1 MQNTGADGLLPALFA
16 QQIPGEDFMA
26 KTALI
31 TGAARGLGK
40 EIARALAGAGHGL
53 FLVDILAERLEETAR
68 EFREQGLAVATRVAD
83 ISSHAQCVE
92 AVADC
97 VARSGDLT
105 VLVNCAGIMN
115 FNHFTDFTE
124 ESWNR
129 ILAVNLSGPFFITQA
144 ALPHVIAA
152 SGNIVNVASSNG
164 LLGTPYA
171 APYSAT
177 KAALIS
183 LTKTLAMEY
192 ADQPIRVNAVCPG
205 PMATEMA
212 MEIAYP
218 ETLDFA
224 KVMRYS
230 GLRGMASAEDV
241 ASVVAF
247 LASDAA
253 ASVHGAIWTADVGTT
268 AG

>member
-1 MQNTGADGLLPALFA
+1 MS
-16 QQIPGEDFMA
+16 
-26 KTALI
+26 KTAFI

-40 EIARALAGAGHGL
+40 EIAAALGRAGHSL
-53 FLVDILAERLEETAR
+53 YLVDILGDRLEESAAELRAAGHTVWTCTADVSDR
-68 EFREQGLAVATRVAD
+68 Q
-83 ISSHAQCVE
+83 QCVD

-97 VARSGDLT
+97 VAVAGNLT
-105 VLVNCAGIMN
+105 VLVNCAGIVR
-115 FNHFTDFTE
+115 FDHFTDVPE
-124 ESWNR
+124 EVWNR
-129 ILAVNLSGPFFITQA
+129 ILGVNLSGPFFLTQA

-152 SGNIVNVASSNG
+152 RGNIVMVASSNG
-164 LLGTPYA
+164 LTGTPYTG
-171 APYSAT
+171 PYSAT

-192 ADQPIRVNAVCPG
+192 VEHPIRVNAVCPG

-212 MEIAYP
+212 AHQTRP
-218 ETLDFA
+218 DTLDFA
-224 KVMRYS
+224 KVVRYS
-230 GLRGMASAEDV
+230 GQRGLAEASDV

-253 ASVHGAIWTADVGTT
+253 AAVHGAIWTADVGAT